1 MLFLLRD
8 HFNPLTSTFEVEL
21 LKGTQYEQE
30 KCNPIPQN
38 FHTPEPQNQSG

>member
-8 HFNPLTSTFEVEL
+8 HFNPLTSTFEVEP

-30 KCNPIPQN
+30 TFTQTTQN
-38 FHTPEPQNQSG
+38 TPSSQRP